1 MNLKPFRQSIGHL
14 RAKLFKLAPAE
25 QPYGQQEMEQLA
37 AEIIEYGR
45 MKQKH
50 YGSHSVVLAA
60 GELATRLRES
70 AHTIVKA
77 LVVLREQGRAEETGA
92 QGCWRLHFSAPG
104 EQMPNSAVRELS
116 SADELRR

>member
-70 AHTIVKA
+70 THTIVKA
-77 LVVLREQGRAEETGA
+77 LVVLREQGRAVGDCTSARPASRCQIEKFGSFQARTSYVVSNCWET
-92 QGCWRLHFSAPG
+92 
-104 EQMPNSAVRELS
+104 
-116 SADELRR
+116 